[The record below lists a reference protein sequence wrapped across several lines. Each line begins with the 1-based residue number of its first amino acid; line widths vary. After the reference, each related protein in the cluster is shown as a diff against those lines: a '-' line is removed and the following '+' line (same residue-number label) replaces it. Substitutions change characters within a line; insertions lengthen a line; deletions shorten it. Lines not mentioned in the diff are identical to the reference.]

1 MRSGGMVRLREDGG
15 DDGLGVVP
23 DVEEGVTMVRGWSGL
38 AAPDAA
44 ATAAFWW
51 SWSGV
56 VEVGLDRVSAE
67 DVGGVPSLTT
77 LAERSTS
84 SCFDASVGDG
94 CDCCLF
100 WSSRAR
106 SSSFMNPPPPPLDDT
121 GGGCGSAAS
130 CAGMVDPRASC
141 CLPDPSMVTSRACGS
156 TVLYKDGRV
165 LWSLL
170 GWSVAEGCSLI
181 QVACSPCPFFP
192 CALSDRR
199 STWTEGDDDPN
210 RFEGRSGWMDGR
222 MGLAQLSVCAC
233 LCCLAPLRLL
243 CRSGPPSPCPPL
255 SVCCLL
261 SMEVTLA
268 VAVGV
273 D

>member
-1 MRSGGMVRLREDGG
+1 MRSGGMVRFREDGG

-121 GGGCGSAAS
+121 GGGCESAAS
-130 CAGMVDPRASC
+130 CAGMVDPRASR
-141 CLPDPSMVTSRACGS
+141 CLPAPSMVTFGRVEC
-156 TVLYKDGRV
+156 TVLYTDGRV
-165 LWSLL
+165 LWPLL

-181 QVACSPCPFFP
+181 QVACRPCPFFS
-192 CALSDRR
+192 CALFDRR
-199 STWTEGDDDPN
+199 SSLTEGDDDPN
-210 RFEGRSGWMDGR
+210 RFGWMDGR
-222 MGLAQLSVCAC
+222 MGLAQQSVY
-233 LCCLAPLRLL
+233 APASAALRHCSVSADLGLL
-243 CRSGPPSPCPPL
+243 LP
-255 SVCCLL
+255 VLL
-261 SMEVTLA
+261 
-268 VAVGV
+268 
-273 D
+273 